1 MPSGASTSDRV
12 AVAERELQVGALR
25 RDAVTDT
32 ADLELLHVTL
42 GHAGDHVRHQ
52 RAGQAVQGLVLTLV
66 VGAGDVENAVLALG
80 DLDRRSDGVARGSPW
95 GPSPWTV
102 RPSMVT
108 STPAGTVDGEL
119 ANTRHSFSS
128 VPFDYQT

>member
-1 MPSGASTSDRV
+1 M

-25 RDAVTDT
+25 LDAVTDT

-66 VGAGDVENAVLALG
+66 VGAGDVQNAILSLD
-80 DLDRRSDGVARGSPW
+80 DLDRRGNGVSEGALGALHLDRTAFDGDVH
-95 GPSPWTV
+95 
-102 RPSMVT
+102 
-108 STPAGTVDGEL
+108 AGGNRDGEL
-119 ANTRHSFSS
+119 ANTRHSCFLRS
-128 VPFDYQT
+128 FRYQT